1 MAPKKNAS
9 AASQAPKST
18 TPLATTTGTTA
29 QPDQPSV
36 PVTRPAT
43 VTSSKRSASRN
54 PQTPQEILASIWNT
68 YVDETPQRSKL
79 LDVFMGFLLVV
90 GGLQFVYCVIA
101 GNYVSFQFL
110 VCAGKWK
117 VVRIELAEREK
128 RIIAG
133 DAA

>member
-1 MAPKKNAS
+1 MA
-9 AASQAPKST
+9 
-18 TPLATTTGTTA
+18 
-29 QPDQPSV
+29 
-36 PVTRPAT
+36 RPAA
-43 VTSSKRSASRN
+43 VTSSKKSTSRN

-101 GNYVSFQFL
+101 GNYVSFQL
-110 VCAGKWK
+110 LICSGMWK
-117 VVRIELAEREK
+117 VLRIILAEREK